1 MKLHILFGQRKE
13 TYPGEYMP
21 EALAVMDEYGQS
33 DNPGYL
39 DGEKTKAL
47 TSGEFENVVV
57 VTVEVNGAKV
67 MEMLRPAKQV
77 LPAVMIVAYANGGK
91 SNTIEIQDPQGRPE

>member
-57 VTVEVNGAKV
+57 VTVDVNGAKI

-77 LPAVMIVAYANGGK
+77 LPAVIVEQPK
-91 SNTIEIQDPQGRPE
+91 SPE